1 MNGFGLV
8 GFLILAS
15 IFLIAVGFTAGY
27 QKGTE
32 ETEEEYEQQIEER
45 EKKEHYI
52 NLIHAANR
60 SDKRIDFRV
69 GEAE

>member
-8 GFLILAS
+8 GFLVLAS
-15 IFLIAVGFTAGY
+15 IFLIAVGFMAGY

-45 EKKEHYI
+45 KKKEYYI
-52 NLIHAANR
+52 DLIHTANR